1 MVNGLYTASRA
12 MSNILSK
19 QDVHSQNL
27 ANASTNGFKMAKLV
41 NTAQVTVGRNDYGEL
56 KQKEMQQLSE
66 VYTSFSQGPMVRTGN
81 NFDLG
86 LSSAG
91 FFSVEAEDG
100 TRFTRNG
107 GFSMNSLGELVT
119 LSGKR
124 VLDDAGAPI
133 NLKGDS
139 VQFMENGGVYVD
151 GKKTATLGIFD
162 FNDTKKLQYG
172 QDGLFG
178 NTDPVNNAPRA
189 PETIG
194 VKSGFL
200 EGSNADPITTMVN
213 MIADFRNYEADQKT
227 LQAIDQT
234 LRQAVTDVG
243 RV

>member
-12 MSNILSK
+12 MSNILAK

-27 ANASTNGFKMAKLV
+27 ANTNTNGFKMAKLV
-41 NTAQVTVGRNDYGEL
+41 NTAEVTVARNDDGEL
-56 KQKEMQQLSE
+56 KQKEMQKMSE
-66 VYTSFSQGPMVRTGN
+66 VYTNFSQGPMIRTGN

-86 LSSAG
+86 LSSSG

-100 TRFTRNG
+100 IRFTRNG
-107 GFSMNSLGELVT
+107 GLSLNSLGELVT

-133 NLKGDS
+133 NLKGES
-139 VQFMENGGVYVD
+139 VQFMEDGGISVD
-151 GKKTATLGIFD
+151 GKKIATLGIFD
-162 FNDTKKLQYG
+162 FNDTRKLQYG

-178 NTDPVNNAPRA
+178 NTDPVKNP
-189 PETIG
+189 PMPPVTIG
-194 VKSGFL
+194 VISGFL

-213 MIADFRNYEADQKT
+213 MIADFRSYEADQKT
-227 LQAIDQT
+227 MQAIDGT